1 MRNVY
6 QPKVNITRGL
16 GMFAK
21 VKASCMACKNV
32 LPPNCDDAICN
43 ACQPKKKGIYI
54 ERKLELNKAE
64 KIYGDL
70 WVQCQRCQSSLHQ
83 DILCTSRD
91 CPIFYRRVKAKKN
104 YEELNDQ
111 LMKLDEW

>member
-1 MRNVY
+1 
-6 QPKVNITRGL
+6 
-16 GMFAK
+16 
-21 VKASCMACKNV
+21 MACKNV

-70 WVQCQRCQSSLHQ
+70 WV
-83 DILCTSRD
+83 
-91 CPIFYRRVKAKKN
+91 
-104 YEELNDQ
+104 
-111 LMKLDEW
+111 